1 LYTEIIIAAKRP
13 HILTSTLRSHGWVSL
28 LPNIP
33 DEKVESFS
41 RVERLSTGSVV
52 DLHVTSLRSKLPK
65 ILVAIKHE
73 DVLLQ
78 AEQNEIIKR
87 VRYMLRL
94 DENLQGFYDLC
105 QKKGGEWKNFTE
117 GRGYLLRSPGVFE
130 DLVKVICTTNIQWGG
145 TKRMVK
151 DLVDSYGVP
160 FPGDLDL
167 LSFPTP
173 ESIASVSLEEF
184 KERVRLGYRA
194 GYIYELCAQITS
206 GDLDLKSF
214 LDVSAPTA
222 EIEKR
227 LHAIKGVGNYA
238 AASMLMLLGRYD
250 HIPVDTVFRSFMKKK
265 YFQDKQ
271 FSEEEGLRV
280 YEKWGQ
286 WKYLAYWNEMLAF
299 YYPKAE
305 IE

>member
-1 LYTEIIIAAKRP
+1 MYTEIIITAKRP
-13 HILTSTLRSHGWVSL
+13 HILTSTLRSHGWVNL

-41 RVERLSTGSVV
+41 RVERLSSGNIIN
-52 DLHVTSLRSKLPK
+52 LHAASLRSKLPK
-65 ILVAIKHE
+65 IIVTVKHE
-73 DVLLQ
+73 DALLQ
-78 AEQNEIIKR
+78 VERDEIIKR

-105 QKKGGEWKNFTE
+105 KKKGNKWKNFTE
-117 GRGYLLRSPGVFE
+117 GRGYLLRSPEVFE

-151 DLVDSYGVP
+151 ELVSSFGAP
-160 FPGDLDL
+160 FPGNPAL
-167 LSFPTP
+167 LSFPSP

-184 KERVRLGYRA
+184 KDRVRLGYRA
-194 GYIYELCAQITS
+194 GYVYELSARITS
-206 GDLDLKSF
+206 GGLKLKDLIHTST
-214 LDVSAPTA
+214 PTA
-222 EIEKR
+222 EVKKR
-227 LHAIKGVGNYA
+227 LIAIKGVGNYA

-250 HIPVDTVFRSFMKKK
+250 QIPVDTVFRSFMKAK
-265 YFQDKQ
+265 YFNNKR
-271 FSEEEGLRV
+271 FSEEEGLSI
-280 YEKWGQ
+280 YEEWGQ

>member
-1 LYTEIIIAAKRP
+1 MHTEIVLSVKTP
-13 HILTSTLRSHGWVSL
+13 YILHSTLRSHGWVSL

-33 DEKVESFS
+33 DEEMESFS

-52 DLHVTSLRSKLPK
+52 DLHVASLRSKLPK
-65 ILVAIKHE
+65 ILVTVKHE
-73 DVLLQ
+73 DVFLQ
-78 AEQNEIIKR
+78 IEQNETIKR

-94 DENLQGFYDLC
+94 DENLQGFYALC
-105 QKKGGEWKNFTE
+105 QKKGGKWKNFTE
-117 GRGYLLRSPGVFE
+117 GRGYLFRSPEIFE

-145 TKRMVK
+145 TQRMVK
-151 DLVDSYGVP
+151 CLVDSFGFP
-160 FPGDLDL
+160 FPGDPAL

-173 ESIASVSLEEF
+173 ESITSLSLEEF
-184 KERVRLGYRA
+184 KVRVRLGYRA
-194 GYIYELCAQITS
+194 GYIYELCTRITS
-206 GDLDLKSF
+206 GDLNLKKL
-214 LDVSAPTA
+214 LDVSAPTE
-222 EIEKR
+222 EIKKR
-227 LHAIKGVGNYA
+227 LTAIKGVGNYA

-250 HIPVDTVFRSFMKKK
+250 QIPVDTVFRSFMKNK

-280 YEKWGQ
+280 YEEWGQ

-305 IE
+305 IG